1 MQSIHTFINTC
12 IFHITKNNFYI
23 FLILF
28 NIEIQLLN
36 TDCRGMMQAWLGDC
50 AMVDLRIEFLQ
61 KLRTR
66 LKSHEGMFAHLEKTE
81 NYSWYSK
88 CTTFKVQGTYIQY
101 FFDVVR
107 NKIQTITIYT
117 RVNKKKIKSSRKEHV
132 MRTCFKF

>member
-1 MQSIHTFINTC
+1 
-12 IFHITKNNFYI
+12 
-23 FLILF
+23 
-28 NIEIQLLN
+28 
-36 TDCRGMMQAWLGDC
+36 MMQAWLGDC